1 MEPEKKS
8 NGAFVGLGIIVIIL
22 IIGGIYMWK
31 VNQKAVEQKDQLPAI
46 TDQDSTELDALE
58 LDASSTDAM
67 TGVDADAIN

>member
-46 TDQDSTELDALE
+46 TDQDSAELDALE

>member
-1 MEPEKKS
+1 METEKKS
-8 NGAFVGLGIIVIIL
+8 NGAFVGLGNIVIIL